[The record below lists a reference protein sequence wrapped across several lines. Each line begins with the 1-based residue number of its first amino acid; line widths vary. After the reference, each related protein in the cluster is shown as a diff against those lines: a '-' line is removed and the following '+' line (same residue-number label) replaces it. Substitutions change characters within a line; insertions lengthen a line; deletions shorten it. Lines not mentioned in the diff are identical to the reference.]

1 MELTELAKWMCR
13 VGKQEKFKI
22 HCSKRMKV
30 SSKTNTKSCL
40 STSWGTAENHLK
52 DKLKINQRKRGHY
65 FKRSMII
72 LTAKFSTKKAGS

>member
-22 HCSKRMKV
+22 HCSRMKV

-40 STSWGTAENHLK
+40 STSWGTVENHLK
-52 DKLKINQRKRGHY
+52 DRN
-65 FKRSMII
+65 
-72 LTAKFSTKKAGS
+72 